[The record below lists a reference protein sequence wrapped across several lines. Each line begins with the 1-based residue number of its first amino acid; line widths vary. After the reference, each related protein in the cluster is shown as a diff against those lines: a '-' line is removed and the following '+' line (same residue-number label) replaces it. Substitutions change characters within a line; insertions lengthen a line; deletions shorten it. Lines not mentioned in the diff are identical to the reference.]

1 MKKVL
6 AIVLMTCIAACMNMG
21 IAAADEIVYEGPL
34 TEEIISYTAEYEY
47 TDDTDTEMPQ
57 LQTEPETQVELETE
71 NISAEE
77 IETQTDSEPASEILT
92 ETESEISAE
101 NNETE
106 PVTTACEEEQEQ
118 STSEEQRTVESETEE
133 IHEETLNAQARTT
146 ITVTVSNK
154 DIEDYYTKYGGEF
167 FTSRMYDSYDEATGA
182 YNLTYTVK
190 LADGGTFVGNRD
202 ELYARFGSYPEYYR
216 SRVVSSEMV
225 IYEKFLG
232 ETYYIW
238 LKVVPHNH
246 TIVTDPKVAATE
258 TSTGLT
264 EGSHCS
270 VCGEVIVKQEVI
282 PTLQKHI
289 GWYNANGTWFFY
301 NNDGTMATGWL
312 YRGADNNGRAIWYY
326 FNQTG
331 AMITG
336 WKSIN
341 GSWYYFNSSGRMAYG
356 WQKINGNWYYM
367 NSSGRMDTGWDKI
380 NGNWY
385 YLNPGGSMAVG
396 WKSINGSWYFFDSN
410 GVMATGWLYR
420 GQENGKDIW
429 YYMGTGG
436 SMTIGWAKIGGSWYY
451 LNSSGRMDIGWT
463 KINGNWYYL
472 NSDGSMATGWKLIN
486 GSWYFFSSGG
496 AMATGWLY
504 RGQKDG
510 NDIWYYM
517 NESGAMTMGW
527 LYRGTDDGNDIWYY
541 FNSSGQM
548 VTNWKTINGT
558 QYYFKSS
565 GRMAI
570 GWADVTSGSYQ
581 GKYYFDS
588 NGEMHVGFL
597 TIGDKKYYFDNSS
610 DDSIR
615 GKLKTGKF
623 TYLGVTY
630 TTDEEGVIILIESEI
645 VDIDSNAALG
655 EKIVAYARQWVGVTP
670 YVEAADRWTEEGY
683 KNSLTDG
690 TDCSGFTHLI
700 YKTFGIDVPTG
711 SDAYQTSVGTSIT
724 YTQLLPGDIIVY
736 RNGGHVAIYAGNDT
750 IIHCANPTAG
760 TIIGNMWYSTPT
772 KYIRVVF

>member
-6 AIVLMTCIAACMNMG
+6 AIILMTCVAACMNMG
-21 IAAADEIVYEGPL
+21 IAAADEIVYEESL

-47 TDDTDTEMPQ
+47 TDDSDIGTSQ
-57 LQTEPETQVELETE
+57 IQTEPETQGEFEAE
-71 NISAEE
+71 NPSAEE
-77 IETQTDSEPASEILT
+77 IETQTDAEPAAEIVT

-101 NNETE
+101 DTETE
-106 PVTTACEEEQEQ
+106 PVTTAYEEEQEQ

-133 IHEETLNAQARTT
+133 IHEETLNVQARTT

-154 DIEDYYTKYGGEF
+154 NIEDYYTKYGEGF
-167 FTSRMYDSYDEATGA
+167 FTDRMYDNYDEAAGA

-190 LADGGTFVGNRD
+190 LADGTTFAGNRD

-246 TIVTDPKVAATE
+246 TMVTDPKVAATA

-282 PTLQKHI
+282 PTLQKHT
-289 GWYNANGTWFFY
+289 GWYNADGTWFFY
-301 NNDGTMATGWL
+301 NNDGIMATGWL
-312 YRGADNNGRAIWYY
+312 YRGTDNNGRAIWYY

-331 AMITG
+331 SMITG
-336 WKSIN
+336 WKWIN
-341 GSWYYFNSSGRMAYG
+341 GNWYYFNSSGRMSYG
-356 WQKINGNWYYM
+356 WQKINGIWYYM
-367 NSSGRMDTGWDKI
+367 SSSGAMTTGW
-380 NGNWY
+380 
-385 YLNPGGSMAVG
+385 MA
-396 WKSINGSWYFFDSN
+396 INGSWYFFYSN
-410 GVMATGWLYR
+410 GTMATGWLYR
-420 GQENGKDIW
+420 GQENGNDIW
-429 YYMGTGG
+429 YYMDSSGAMTTGW
-436 SMTIGWAKIGGSWYY
+436 TKIGGSWYY
-451 LNSSGRMDIGWT
+451 LNSSGRMDTGWD
-463 KINGNWYYL
+463 KINGSWYYL
-472 NSDGSMATGWKLIN
+472 NPGGSMATGWKLIN
-486 GSWYFFSSGG
+486 GSWYFFNGSGS
-496 AMATGWLY
+496 MTTGWLY
-504 RGQKDG
+504 RGSADG
-510 NDIWYYM
+510 I
-517 NESGAMTMGW
+517 E
-527 LYRGTDDGNDIWYY
+527 IWYY
-541 FNSSGQM
+541 FDPSGQM
-548 VTNWKTINGT
+548 ATNWKTINDT

-565 GRMAI
+565 GRMAV
-570 GWADVTSGSYQ
+570 GWVEVTSGSYQ

-588 NGEMHVGFL
+588 DGVMHVGFL

-610 DDSIR
+610 NDSTR
-615 GKLKTGKF
+615 GMLQTGKF

-630 TTDEEGVIILIESEI
+630 TTDADGVITLWESEI

-670 YVEAADRWTEEGY
+670 YVEAADRWTEAGY
-683 KNSLTDG
+683 KNSLTEG
-690 TDCSGFTHLI
+690 TDCSGFTYLI
-700 YKTFGIDVPTG
+700 YKTFGIYVPTG

-724 YTQLLPGDIIVY
+724 YAQLLPGDIIVY

>member
-1 MKKVL
+1 
-6 AIVLMTCIAACMNMG
+6 MNMG
-21 IAAADEIVYEGPL
+21 IAAADEIVYEESL

-47 TDDTDTEMPQ
+47 TDDSDIGTSQ
-57 LQTEPETQVELETE
+57 IQTEPETQGEFEAE
-71 NISAEE
+71 NPSAEE
-77 IETQTDSEPASEILT
+77 IETQTDAEPAAEIVT

-101 NNETE
+101 DTETE
-106 PVTTACEEEQEQ
+106 PVTTAYEEEQEQ

-133 IHEETLNAQARTT
+133 IHEETLNVQARTT

-154 DIEDYYTKYGGEF
+154 NIEDYYTKYGEGF
-167 FTSRMYDSYDEATGA
+167 FTDRMYDNYDEAAGA

-190 LADGGTFVGNRD
+190 LADGTTFAGNRD

-246 TIVTDPKVAATE
+246 TMVTDPKVAATA

-282 PTLQKHI
+282 PTLQKHT
-289 GWYNANGTWFFY
+289 GWYNADGTWFFY
-301 NNDGTMATGWL
+301 NNDGIMATGWL
-312 YRGADNNGRAIWYY
+312 YRGTDNNGRAIWYY

-331 AMITG
+331 SMITG
-336 WKSIN
+336 WKWIN
-341 GSWYYFNSSGRMAYG
+341 GNWYYFNSSGRMSYG
-356 WQKINGNWYYM
+356 WQKINGIWYYM
-367 NSSGRMDTGWDKI
+367 SSSGAMTTGW
-380 NGNWY
+380 
-385 YLNPGGSMAVG
+385 MA
-396 WKSINGSWYFFDSN
+396 INGSWYFFYSN
-410 GVMATGWLYR
+410 GTMATGWLYR
-420 GQENGKDIW
+420 GQENGNDIW
-429 YYMGTGG
+429 YYMDSSGAMTTGW
-436 SMTIGWAKIGGSWYY
+436 TKIGGSWYY
-451 LNSSGRMDIGWT
+451 LNSSGRMDTGWD
-463 KINGNWYYL
+463 KINGSWYYL
-472 NSDGSMATGWKLIN
+472 NPGGSMATGWKLIN
-486 GSWYFFSSGG
+486 GSWYFFNGSGS
-496 AMATGWLY
+496 MTTGWLY
-504 RGQKDG
+504 RGSADG
-510 NDIWYYM
+510 I
-517 NESGAMTMGW
+517 E
-527 LYRGTDDGNDIWYY
+527 IWYY
-541 FNSSGQM
+541 FDPSGQM
-548 VTNWKTINGT
+548 ATNWKTINDT

-565 GRMAI
+565 GRMAV
-570 GWADVTSGSYQ
+570 GWVEVTSGSYQ

-588 NGEMHVGFL
+588 DGVMHVGFL

-610 DDSIR
+610 NDSTR
-615 GKLKTGKF
+615 GMLQTGKF

-630 TTDEEGVIILIESEI
+630 TTDADGVITLWESEI

-670 YVEAADRWTEEGY
+670 YVEAANRWTEAGY
-683 KNSLTDG
+683 KNSLTEG
-690 TDCSGFTHLI
+690 TDCSGFTYLI
-700 YKTFGIDVPTG
+700 YKTFGIYVPTG

-724 YTQLLPGDIIVY
+724 YAQLLPGDIIVY

-772 KYIRVVF
+772 KYLRVVF

>member
-1 MKKVL
+1 
-6 AIVLMTCIAACMNMG
+6 MNMG
-21 IAAADEIVYEGPL
+21 IAAADEIVYEESL

-47 TDDTDTEMPQ
+47 TDDSDIGTSQ
-57 LQTEPETQVELETE
+57 IQTEPETQGEFEAE
-71 NISAEE
+71 NPSAEE
-77 IETQTDSEPASEILT
+77 IETQTDAEPAAEIVT

-101 NNETE
+101 DTETE
-106 PVTTACEEEQEQ
+106 PVTTAYEEEQEQ

-133 IHEETLNAQARTT
+133 IHEETLNVQARTT

-154 DIEDYYTKYGGEF
+154 NIEDYYTKYGEGF
-167 FTSRMYDSYDEATGA
+167 FTDRMYDNYDEAAGA

-190 LADGGTFVGNRD
+190 LADGTTFAGNRD

-246 TIVTDPKVAATE
+246 TMVTDPKVAATA

-282 PTLQKHI
+282 PTLQKHT
-289 GWYNANGTWFFY
+289 GWYNADGTWFFY
-301 NNDGTMATGWL
+301 NNDGIMATGWL
-312 YRGADNNGRAIWYY
+312 YRGTDNNGRAIWYY

-331 AMITG
+331 SMITG
-336 WKSIN
+336 WKWIN
-341 GSWYYFNSSGRMAYG
+341 GNWYYFNSSGRMSYG
-356 WQKINGNWYYM
+356 WQKINGIWYYM
-367 NSSGRMDTGWDKI
+367 SSSGAMTTGW
-380 NGNWY
+380 
-385 YLNPGGSMAVG
+385 MA
-396 WKSINGSWYFFDSN
+396 INGSWYFFYSN
-410 GVMATGWLYR
+410 GTMATGWLYR
-420 GQENGKDIW
+420 GQENGNDIW
-429 YYMGTGG
+429 YYMDSSGAMTTGW
-436 SMTIGWAKIGGSWYY
+436 TKIGGSWYY
-451 LNSSGRMDIGWT
+451 LNSSGRMDTGWD
-463 KINGNWYYL
+463 KINGSWYYL
-472 NSDGSMATGWKLIN
+472 NPGGSMATGWKLIN
-486 GSWYFFSSGG
+486 GSWYFFNGSGS
-496 AMATGWLY
+496 MTTGWLY
-504 RGQKDG
+504 RGSADG
-510 NDIWYYM
+510 I
-517 NESGAMTMGW
+517 E
-527 LYRGTDDGNDIWYY
+527 IWYY
-541 FNSSGQM
+541 FDPSGQM
-548 VTNWKTINGT
+548 ATNWKTINDT

-565 GRMAI
+565 GRMAV
-570 GWADVTSGSYQ
+570 GWVEVTSGSYQ

-588 NGEMHVGFL
+588 DGVMHVGFL

-610 DDSIR
+610 NDSTR
-615 GKLKTGKF
+615 GMLQTGKF

-630 TTDEEGVIILIESEI
+630 TTDADEVITLWESEI

-670 YVEAADRWTEEGY
+670 YVEAANRWTEAGY
-683 KNSLTDG
+683 KNSLTEG
-690 TDCSGFTHLI
+690 TDCSGFTYLI
-700 YKTFGIDVPTG
+700 YKTFGIYVPTG

-724 YTQLLPGDIIVY
+724 YAQLLPGDIIVY

>member
-1 MKKVL
+1 
-6 AIVLMTCIAACMNMG
+6 MNMG
-21 IAAADEIVYEGPL
+21 IAAADEIVYEESL

-47 TDDTDTEMPQ
+47 TDDSDIGTSQ
-57 LQTEPETQVELETE
+57 IQTEPETQGEFEAE
-71 NISAEE
+71 NPSAEE
-77 IETQTDSEPASEILT
+77 IETQTDAEPAAEIVT

-101 NNETE
+101 DTETE
-106 PVTTACEEEQEQ
+106 PVTTAYEEEQEQ

-133 IHEETLNAQARTT
+133 IHEETLNVQARTT

-154 DIEDYYTKYGGEF
+154 NIEDYYTKYGEGF
-167 FTSRMYDSYDEATGA
+167 FTDRMYDNYDEAAGA

-190 LADGGTFVGNRD
+190 LADGTTFAGNRD

-246 TIVTDPKVAATE
+246 TMVTDPKVAATA

-282 PTLQKHI
+282 PTLQKHT
-289 GWYNANGTWFFY
+289 GWYNADGTWFFY
-301 NNDGTMATGWL
+301 NNDGIMATGWL
-312 YRGADNNGRAIWYY
+312 YRGTDNNGRAIWYY

-331 AMITG
+331 SMITG
-336 WKSIN
+336 WKWIN
-341 GSWYYFNSSGRMAYG
+341 GNWYYFNSSGRMSYG
-356 WQKINGNWYYM
+356 WQKINGIWYYM
-367 NSSGRMDTGWDKI
+367 SSSGAMTTGW
-380 NGNWY
+380 
-385 YLNPGGSMAVG
+385 MA
-396 WKSINGSWYFFDSN
+396 INGSWYFFYSN
-410 GVMATGWLYR
+410 GTMATGWLYR
-420 GQENGKDIW
+420 GQENGNDIW
-429 YYMGTGG
+429 YYMDSSGAMTTGW
-436 SMTIGWAKIGGSWYY
+436 TKIGGSWYY
-451 LNSSGRMDIGWT
+451 LNSSGRMDTGWD
-463 KINGNWYYL
+463 KINGSWYYL
-472 NSDGSMATGWKLIN
+472 NPGGSMATGWKLIN
-486 GSWYFFSSGG
+486 GSWYFFNGSGS
-496 AMATGWLY
+496 MTTGWLY
-504 RGQKDG
+504 RGSADG
-510 NDIWYYM
+510 I
-517 NESGAMTMGW
+517 E
-527 LYRGTDDGNDIWYY
+527 IWYY
-541 FNSSGQM
+541 FDPSGQM
-548 VTNWKTINGT
+548 ATNWKTINDT

-565 GRMAI
+565 GRMAV
-570 GWADVTSGSYQ
+570 GWVEVTSGSYQ

-588 NGEMHVGFL
+588 DGVMHVGFL

-610 DDSIR
+610 NDSTR
-615 GKLKTGKF
+615 GMLQTGKF

-630 TTDEEGVIILIESEI
+630 TTDADGVITLWESEI

-670 YVEAADRWTEEGY
+670 YVEAANRWTEAGY
-683 KNSLTDG
+683 KNSLTEG
-690 TDCSGFTHLI
+690 TDCSGFTYLI
-700 YKTFGIDVPTG
+700 YKTFGIYVPTG

-724 YTQLLPGDIIVY
+724 YAQLLPGDIIVY

>member
-6 AIVLMTCIAACMNMG
+6 AIILMTCVAACMNMG
-21 IAAADEIVYEGPL
+21 IAAADEIVYEESL

-47 TDDTDTEMPQ
+47 TDDSDIGTSQ
-57 LQTEPETQVELETE
+57 IQTEPETQGEFEAE
-71 NISAEE
+71 NPSAEE
-77 IETQTDSEPASEILT
+77 IETQTDAEPAAEIVT

-101 NNETE
+101 DTETE
-106 PVTTACEEEQEQ
+106 PVTTAYEEEQEQ

-133 IHEETLNAQARTT
+133 IHEETLNVQARTT

-154 DIEDYYTKYGGEF
+154 NIEDYYTKYGEGF
-167 FTSRMYDSYDEATGA
+167 FTDRMYDNYDEAAGA

-190 LADGGTFVGNRD
+190 LADGTTFAGNRD

-246 TIVTDPKVAATE
+246 TMVTDPKVAATA

-282 PTLQKHI
+282 PTLQKHT
-289 GWYNANGTWFFY
+289 GWYNADGTWFFY
-301 NNDGTMATGWL
+301 NNDGIMATGWL
-312 YRGADNNGRAIWYY
+312 YRGTDNNGRAIWYY

-331 AMITG
+331 SMITG
-336 WKSIN
+336 WKWIN
-341 GSWYYFNSSGRMAYG
+341 GNWYYFNSSGRMSYG
-356 WQKINGNWYYM
+356 WQKINGIWYYM
-367 NSSGRMDTGWDKI
+367 SSSGAMTTGW
-380 NGNWY
+380 
-385 YLNPGGSMAVG
+385 MA
-396 WKSINGSWYFFDSN
+396 INGSWYFFYSN
-410 GVMATGWLYR
+410 GTMATGWLYR
-420 GQENGKDIW
+420 GQENGNDIW
-429 YYMGTGG
+429 YYMDSSGAMTTGW
-436 SMTIGWAKIGGSWYY
+436 TKIGGSWYY
-451 LNSSGRMDIGWT
+451 LNSSGRMDTGWD
-463 KINGNWYYL
+463 KINGSWYYR
-472 NSDGSMATGWKLIN
+472 NPGGSMATGWKLIN
-486 GSWYFFSSGG
+486 GSWYFFNGSGS
-496 AMATGWLY
+496 MTTGWLY
-504 RGQKDG
+504 RGSADG
-510 NDIWYYM
+510 I
-517 NESGAMTMGW
+517 E
-527 LYRGTDDGNDIWYY
+527 IWYY
-541 FNSSGQM
+541 FDPSGQM
-548 VTNWKTINGT
+548 ATNWKTINDT

-565 GRMAI
+565 GRMAV
-570 GWADVTSGSYQ
+570 GWVEVTSGSYQ

-588 NGEMHVGFL
+588 DGVMHVGFL

-610 DDSIR
+610 NDSTR
-615 GKLKTGKF
+615 GMLQTGKF

-630 TTDEEGVIILIESEI
+630 TTDADGVITLWESEI

-670 YVEAADRWTEEGY
+670 YVEAADRWTEAGY
-683 KNSLTDG
+683 KNSLTEG
-690 TDCSGFTHLI
+690 TDCSGFTYLI
-700 YKTFGIDVPTG
+700 YKTFGIYVPTG

-724 YTQLLPGDIIVY
+724 YAQLLPGDIIVY